1 MNYVNHH
8 KTDCRIFMFS
18 SKFLIIFFYIYENLS
33 GKYYK
38 KTKNRPQKKLVK
50 NIKVFLKKK
59 KKKYHNMIVND
70 TKFYQKMKNNLII
83 IIRHY
88 YFKNND

>member
-18 SKFLIIFFYIYENLS
+18 SKFLIIFFYIYENFS
-33 GKYYK
+33 GKYYQ

-70 TKFYQKMKNNLII
+70 IKFYQKMKNKSLLSIEKNII
-83 IIRHY
+83 
-88 YFKNND
+88 K